1 MARKTVTKKSTQPP
15 AAVLS
20 KSEQDLINKDWEKEN
35 PGVDRKG
42 QNINVTQDYY
52 NDWGGKGSSLGTNA
66 SRGGKWRSGL
76 GAGVLPSKGTSSSES
91 KEVGTLPLKKLK
103 TNTAGQD
110 KIKKSTYSVPVEIK
124 RPSKTSGTL
133 KITGK
138 KAGASFDKRA
148 TKNVGTTVLRGKIAG
163 AVQNAKF
170 NREEKLAGAYERQKV
185 GLMGETSKEKLAQ
198 LKSDRKYLR
207 SKEMRKTGQGTT
219 VKSKIERAKTLSGA
233 RKDIRQAEK
242 YVKKEA
248 KGKVKYFTQEALNK
262 KQELTA
268 DEMKKRKATNQAGKT
283 RYSS

>member
-15 AAVLS
+15 AAILS
-20 KSEQDLINKDWEKEN
+20 KSEQDLINKDWEREN

-66 SRGGKWRSGL
+66 ARGGKWRSGL
-76 GAGVLPSKGTSSSES
+76 GAGVLPSQGTSSSES
-91 KEVGTLPLKKLK
+91 KEVGTLPLRKLK

-124 RPSKTSGTL
+124 RPSSVSGRL

-138 KAGASFDKRA
+138 KAGASFNKRA

-170 NREEKLAGAYERQKV
+170 NREEKLAGAYERRKA
-185 GLMGETSKEKLAQ
+185 GLSPMSSKEKVSD
-198 LKSDRKYLR
+198 LKSQRKYLR
-207 SKEMRKTGQGTT
+207 SSEMKKTEGMD
-219 VKSKIERAKTLSGA
+219 RKTLSGA
-233 RKDIRQAEK
+233 RKELRQAEK

-268 DEMKKRKATNQAGKT
+268 AEMKKRKATNQAGKT